1 MVQKS
6 SVEKTPEATPSKKPA
21 ASKATGATKKGSKP
35 TSKKVVEATQK
46 AADAAIVSMTK
57 APALKTSKSSASKS
71 SSAKMPR
78 VPKTKSAP
86 IAKENKVTAKA
97 PQQTPAPTPV
107 ATAKIVTPAPTPAPA
122 PVATSSTPQQ
132 ASPVV
137 RQSEHTIQVR
147 RESFRPNRPSAGQQQ
162 YTESHK
168 SDDFAQAQPETFG
181 GGDNDNFNK
190 RNKRRRNRNKQQRGN
205 QDERTPQ
212 QGFAFAP
219 DRPKDLDFK
228 DLSKRAWKIFLGEV
242 TEEGIALMDDNTSR
256 ETAKRAFRI
265 AEFFIIEENRRKQAS
280 KAPLKDQRSAEQSA
294 DEETEQDSSSENA

>member
-21 ASKATGATKKGSKP
+21 ARKATGATKKVSKP

-57 APALKTSKSSASKS
+57 APAPKTSKSSASKS

-78 VPKTKSAP
+78 VSKTKSAP
-86 IAKENKVTAKA
+86 IANENKVTAKA
-97 PQQTPAPTPV
+97 PQQTPAPTQV
-107 ATAKIVTPAPTPAPA
+107 ATAKVADPTPTPA

>member
-57 APALKTSKSSASKS
+57 APAPKTSKSSASKS

-107 ATAKIVTPAPTPAPA
+107 ATAKIVTPAPTPA

-294 DEETEQDSSSENA
+294 DEETEQDSSAENA

>member
-1 MVQKS
+1 
-6 SVEKTPEATPSKKPA
+6 
-21 ASKATGATKKGSKP
+21 
-35 TSKKVVEATQK
+35 
-46 AADAAIVSMTK
+46 
-57 APALKTSKSSASKS
+57 
-71 SSAKMPR
+71 MPR

-107 ATAKIVTPAPTPAPA
+107 ATAKIVTPAPTPA

-294 DEETEQDSSSENA
+294 DEETEQDSSAENA